1 MKKKMLIIYKQ
12 FYIAKYFFS
21 ILIYFLST
29 FKRRQK
35 YSYDF
40 STNGFF
46 INKSG
51 EYFTYNYTGL
61 KILLIET

>member
-21 ILIYFLST
+21 ILIYLST